1 MRFRSLNAEPS
12 SDKAATSLKE
22 LSISCGLETKGVAA
36 FPAEETQLR
45 VGGFFTVIMLRPPY
59 HRNCHLRHVHKAV
72 PPVPEFSKKDGFFP
86 S

>member
-12 SDKAATSLKE
+12 SDKASTSLKE

-45 VGGFFTVIMLRPPY
+45 RRGILDRYNATAAIPQKLSLATRAQS
-59 HRNCHLRHVHKAV
+59 RTSCA
-72 PPVPEFSKKDGFFP
+72 
-86 S
+86 